1 MSGLID
7 VGRLTLMPDVP
18 QDASSSTAPTAS
30 PKVSGVNGHGVNGG
44 VNGHSPADAHL
55 SVSERLNQKRRQRGQ
70 HGIGQQGQAAQGQQG
85 QAQGQQEQEQVADSP
100 SPVVIVP
107 LDLSLDLIYELTH
120 NLKSYQPTR
129 DSGSVDM
136 TMYNYSTMVKTAL
149 ERIQSQIPNRCGIA
163 PIIAACLDWGIK
175 GLGQYSAV
183 QRLLQLKATFNERK
197 GKHAHDSSEVKGR
210 GGKSLY
216 GARGLMLSTV
226 FHSFPLSFSG
236 STRNVKIPTDIHS
249 DFNEVLVTGL
259 GLSASNAGMLAITY
273 TLADMAATERGQEL
287 ATSLVIEDD
296 AVEMKSQID
305 KFLDDAQ
312 VRCELIE
319 AGMKRWGML
328 TD

>member
-7 VGRLTLMPDVP
+7 VGRLALPPDSS
-18 QDASSSTAPTAS
+18 ASSPTAPPTTS
-30 PKVSGVNGHGVNGG
+30 PKVNGVNGD
-44 VNGHSPADAHL
+44 SHL

-70 HGIGQQGQAAQGQQG
+70 HGAGQL
-85 QAQGQQEQEQVADSP
+85 EQEEIVVSSAP
-100 SPVVIVP
+100 SPVLIIP
-107 LDLSLDLIYELTH
+107 LDLTLDIIYELSN

-149 ERIQSQIPNRCGIA
+149 ERIQSQVPNRCGIA

-183 QRLLQLKATFNERK
+183 QRLLQLKASFNERK
-197 GKHAHDSSEVKGR
+197 GKHAHDSNEVKGR
-210 GGKSLY
+210 GDKSLY
-216 GARGLMLSTV
+216 GARSLMLSAV

-236 STRNVKIPTDIHS
+236 STRNVKIPMDIHS

-273 TLADMAATERGQEL
+273 TLADVAATERGRDLQVPL
-287 ATSLVIEDD
+287 IVEDD
-296 AVEMKSQID
+296 VVEMKSQVD

-328 TD
+328 EDKED